1 MDFYVTLFIAVAGF
15 VIGIVLGGI
24 IIIFMLH
31 ANENFISR
39 QKRKNAERSRK
50 KRKKKAER
58 KELQKERKQNQ
69 KSLRDKITNQNLT
82 YADLLNSVDDEMTEE
97 EMIQTHRRMQDHSYG
112 IVKNRH

>member
-1 MDFYVTLFIAVAGF
+1 MDFYVTLFIAVAGL
-15 VIGIVLGGI
+15 VIGIVMGGF

-39 QKRKNAERSRK
+39 QKRKFAEKDRK
-50 KRKKKAER
+50 KRKKKAEHKELR
-58 KELQKERKQNQ
+58 KEKKQ

-82 YADLLNSVDDEMTEE
+82 YADLLNSVDEEMTEE